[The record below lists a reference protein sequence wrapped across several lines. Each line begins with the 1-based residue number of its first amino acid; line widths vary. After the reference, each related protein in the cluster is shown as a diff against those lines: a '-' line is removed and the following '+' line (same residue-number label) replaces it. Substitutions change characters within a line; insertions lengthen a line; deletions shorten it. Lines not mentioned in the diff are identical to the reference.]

1 MLFALTAVLVL
12 GSCDKAG
19 RVIAP
24 VATPPAATSPEQ
36 AVRVLEWAF
45 VNRGA
50 NELEGLFSSDL
61 LFVTAVDDSA
71 GNTQEAV
78 WDRARL
84 LRTLRTMFEGDPTTP
99 PAAKIS
105 LNFDRNMQSA
115 SDPRPGTA
123 VETHRTIRTSIDL
136 AVIHDDGSSL
146 EVSGHVLFYL
156 TRGDAAVL
164 PEGASGEP
172 PPASSARWWISRI
185 EDGTLQT
192 GGFAPQ
198 PTRQISLTD
207 VLLRFW
213 NPR

>member
-1 MLFALTAVLVL
+1 MLFALTVVLVL

-36 AVRVLEWAF
+36 AVRALEWAF

-71 GNTQEAV
+71 GNSQGAV

-115 SDPRPGTA
+115 SDPRPGVA
-123 VETHRTIRTSIDL
+123 AEAHRTIRTSIDL
-136 AVIHDDGSSL
+136 QVALDDGNLPESA
-146 EVSGHVLFYL
+146 GHVLFYL
-156 TRGDAAVL
+156 TRGDAAVV
-164 PEGASGEP
+164 PEEASGDP

-185 EDGTLQT
+185 EDETLPSV
-192 GGFAPQ
+192 GFAPQ
-198 PTRQISLTD
+198 PTRNMSLSD
-207 VLLRFW
+207 VLLMFW